1 MAESLKNRKKSFT
14 VLLMFLLIIIG
25 LCFWISYIKHIIMLM
40 ILYIISLGLTV
51 WGIEETWKKK
61 RKQS

>member
-1 MAESLKNRKKSFT
+1 MIESLRDRKKLFT
-14 VLLMFLLIIIG
+14 VLLMFLLILLA
-25 LCFWISYIKHIIMLM
+25 LCFWISYTKHIIMLM
-40 ILYIISLGLTV
+40 ILYIISLVLTV